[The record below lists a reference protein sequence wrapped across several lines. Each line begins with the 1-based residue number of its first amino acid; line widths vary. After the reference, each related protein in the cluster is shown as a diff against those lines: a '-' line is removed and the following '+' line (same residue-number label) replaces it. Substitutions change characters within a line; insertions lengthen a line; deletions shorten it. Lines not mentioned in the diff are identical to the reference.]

1 MKQDR
6 IRWRDREM
14 WVDVGEK
21 TIVTTLECLWPKAI
35 AILHFLL
42 RKKKHGNRL
51 TTEKDFIALLIQ
63 TNTIKTNMEPPGC
76 MRRKE

>member
-1 MKQDR
+1 MNQDR

-21 TIVTTLECLWPKAI
+21 TIVTTLAALQPEAL

-42 RKKKHGNRL
+42 RK
-51 TTEKDFIALLIQ
+51 TT
-63 TNTIKTNMEPPGC
+63 
-76 MRRKE
+76 

>member
-21 TIVTTLECLWPKAI
+21 TIVTTLEGLWPKAI

-42 RKKKHGNRL
+42 RKNKHENRL

-63 TNTIKTNMEPPGC
+63 TNVIKTNIEPPVYT
-76 MRRKE
+76 